1 MRKWGD
7 EVTTSRLCAP
17 SSSSS
22 SRYVSFLPL
31 HFLSVSAGLIWTSV
45 IVLSLSTFLLPIESA
60 RETVSFFCRCC
71 ANDIHFNDDY
81 ANEFGN
87 ANSAAG
93 RVDRLWT
100 TSSFTWCPFWL
111 TSGSIEAVKGKTTS
125 TSESGKRRR
134 RASEMSRGSWLKR
147 ARHLIHA
154 ATFVMSRDFT
164 THDDAPESIAR
175 AGLHSFSL
183 LYFILIFFVSSSFVA
198 SLRCLPS
205 TVFFQLLNGLCFI
218 CLLLF
223 FLSFLLTVC
232 RWGENERNPRE
243 RKKN

>member
-183 LYFILIFFVSSSFVA
+183 LYFILIFF
-198 SLRCLPS
+198 C
-205 TVFFQLLNGLCFI
+205 
-218 CLLLF
+218 LF
-223 FLSFLLTVC
+223 FVRCVAPLLTVD
-232 RWGENERNPRE
+232 GFLPTFERTLFHLSITLLLVLLVDCLSMGGKRT
-243 RKKN
+243 KA